1 MDSYDKYTMES
12 FALKT
17 LTYSFNS
24 KYGEYFKPINE
35 DNFDYISPDKNIALE
50 VTSVRTKNEIEIH
63 KYEKAK
69 AKGKSKLKTG
79 CIKDLKLDNYGNI
92 KSYYGGSINE
102 LVTSIQGAIDE
113 KQKKALKRLKNK
125 PYKMIDLCLCIDDG
139 GMLDIFSFE
148 IGLKNLDRYIFR
160 SIFFI
165 TSNCFIYYNKESD
178 FE

>member
-1 MDSYDKYTMES
+1 MIHKEKMR
-12 FALKT
+12 
-17 LTYSFNS
+17 
-24 KYGEYFKPINE
+24 
-35 DNFDYISPDKNIALE
+35 YIMKKQILEKN
-50 VTSVRTKNEIEIH
+50 RTKKRLH
-63 KYEKAK
+63 KI
-69 AKGKSKLKTG
+69 GKK
-79 CIKDLKLDNYGNI
+79 
-92 KSYYGGSINE
+92 
-102 LVTSIQGAIDE
+102 IDE

-178 FE
+178 FEEYNRQIDS